1 MTMRLNKVKKIL
13 MILILIE
20 LTCYNNLSS
29 QSLSLPES
37 SYSLLNTSNTTTKPI
52 ELNLNFVPDGDNSKL
67 EIGVVC
73 NQTLG
78 DLTLYTNLAIHDT
91 YPNAGQPNWF
101 ENYIKTSWNP
111 AYALQ
116 SFPAAEGMKINCI
129 KGAIYHFEY
138 KFKWAWEGMYNSI
151 FAFAYVQNPT
161 TKEILDLI
169 RSNNIL
175 YSEFNQLVPANYLIV
190 KPGKDSYTD
199 FVISNPTKENITYE
213 VNLQCSNISWK
224 VASNKYIIPVPAG
237 FSDTFTLDIKTTPR
251 TQYGNVTLTVTPK
264 YLKNSYSV
272 PESRTITKEVIT
284 DGIEFLALT
293 NDSIK
298 NDYYQD
304 NPIPWYSFVRGACFA
319 QPDIGNK
326 TVFMNYNDWQTY
338 FPDINYK
345 ILYIF
350 GKSNNYAGW
359 GNGNTL
365 EKAALEC
372 IDNGKPLIVSSNV
385 GLSIYSNKFGS
396 YKASPQAKDFY
407 KRLGIEYRGFI
418 DLPTYDT
425 ATCRVVTKNT
435 LNLDIIDSNTI
446 INSGNSIAKRLD
458 YIGITGVNKETF
470 PFLWFNRKNEP
481 PNSYAGVA
489 TIIGKSKIIY
499 ISPGLETIGGKGDT
513 LLIRNFLN
521 WLTEPSAVSDIKN
534 FNSLTLYPNP
544 ANQYFDIEYTNTMS
558 MGGIEEQGVI
568 QIYNSIGENVTEF
581 TTLEGNRVN
590 IKNLS
595 AGLYFCRINTDNGN
609 ISRSFIISR

>member
-1 MTMRLNKVKKIL
+1 MIIRLNKVKKIL
-13 MILILIE
+13 MILILIG
-20 LTCYNNLSS
+20 LTCYNNLYS

-37 SYSLLNTSNTTTKPI
+37 SYSLISTSNTSLKPI
-52 ELNLNFVPDGDNSKL
+52 ELNMNFVPDGDNSKL

-78 DLTLYTNLAIHDT
+78 DLTLYTNLTVHGI
-91 YPNAGQPNWF
+91 YPNIGQPNWF
-101 ENYIKTSWNP
+101 ENFIKTSWFP
-111 AYALQ
+111 DTALQ
-116 SFPAAEGMKINCI
+116 SFPTTKGITINC
-129 KGAIYHFEY
+129 KQGAIYHFEY
-138 KFKWAWEGMYNSI
+138 KFKWVWEDMYNKI
-151 FAFAYVQNPT
+151 FAFAYVQDAT

-175 YSEFNQLVPANYLIV
+175 YSEFNQLVPANYLILQ
-190 KPGKDSYTD
+190 PGKNSYND
-199 FVISNPTKENITYE
+199 FVITNPTKENITYE
-213 VNLQCSNISWK
+213 VNLQCNNISWK
-224 VASNKYIIPVPAG
+224 VASNKYIIPIPAG
-237 FSDTFTLDIKTTPR
+237 FSDTFTLNIKTTPR

-284 DGIEFLALT
+284 DGIELLAVT
-293 NDSIK
+293 NEYIQ

-304 NPIPWYSFVRGACFA
+304 KSTPWYYFIRGACFA

-326 TVFMNYNDWQTY
+326 TVFINYNDWQTY

-350 GKSNNYAGW
+350 GNSSNYKGW
-359 GNGNTL
+359 GSGNTL
-365 EKAALEC
+365 EKAALDC

-385 GLSIYSNKFGS
+385 GLSIYSDKLSS

-418 DLPTYDT
+418 NLPNHDT
-425 ATCRVVTKNT
+425 ASCRIVTKNA
-435 LNLDIIDSNTI
+435 LNLDIFDTNTI
-446 INSGNSIAKRLD
+446 INSGDTLAKRLD
-458 YIGITGVNKETF
+458 YIGITGDNKATF

-481 PNSYAGVA
+481 ANSYAGVA

-521 WLTEPSAVSDIKN
+521 WLVEPTAVSEIKN
-534 FNSLTLYPNP
+534 FTSLTLYPNP
-544 ANQYFDIEYTNTMS
+544 ANQYFDIEYANTTSMS
-558 MGGIEEQGVI
+558 DIGKQGVI
-568 QIYNSIGENVTEF
+568 QIYNSIGENVTELI
-581 TTLEGNRVN
+581 TLEGNRVN
-590 IKNLS
+590 VKNLS
-595 AGLYFCRINTDNGN
+595 SGLYFCRINTGNCN
-609 ISRSFIISR
+609 ISKSFIISR